1 MQDREPGSSTTC
13 VGEEPAPGVSRYT
26 HTSRLPGLRG
36 HEIVHPQED
45 GASVSGD
52 AFGSAGIA
60 RMGRETFTVR
70 MLRQAAGR
78 SYRQTRRVLQGFQFD
93 AGRCREW
100 AAELA
105 VRPEEEGG
113 GGLPVPFG

>member
-1 MQDREPGSSTTC
+1 
-13 VGEEPAPGVSRYT
+13 
-26 HTSRLPGLRG
+26 
-36 HEIVHPQED
+36 
-45 GASVSGD
+45 
-52 AFGSAGIA
+52 
-60 RMGRETFTVR
+60 MGRETFTVR